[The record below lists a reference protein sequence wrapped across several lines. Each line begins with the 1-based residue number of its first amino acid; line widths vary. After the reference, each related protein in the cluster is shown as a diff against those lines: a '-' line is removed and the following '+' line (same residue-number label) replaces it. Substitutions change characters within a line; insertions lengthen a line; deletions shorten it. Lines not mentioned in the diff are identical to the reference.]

1 MAETPV
7 ERELMHQLKNKE
19 QEKRALQG
27 LLKTAADKIEDLNES
42 DCAPDSKADAAK
54 TAARLKR
61 AASL

>member
-1 MAETPV
+1 MAGTDCE
-7 ERELMHQLKNKE
+7 EQLEHYLANVE

-27 LLKTAADKIEDLNES
+27 LLTKAAKQIDALVDS
-42 DCAPDSKADAAK
+42 DCEDRITAEARQ